1 MKLLEEFTLMVL
13 FKICYFSPRGA
24 EKFFSSPFSYC
35 VCVLVPQLCLT
46 LCDPMDCSLPR
57 SSVHG
62 ICQARILEWGAISYS
77 KGSSQPRD
85 WNRVSWNCIGRQIL
99 HHLSHQGS
107 SFSYY
112 VVYLLSGCLQISCL
126 CLRDFLDW
134 FRSTWPK
141 LTQLSECWNYK
152 FCHKWTLFNLIL
164 KFHHIIFKN

>member
-35 VCVLVPQLCLT
+35 VAVLVPQLCLT
-46 LCDPMDCSLPR
+46 LCNPVDCSLPG

-62 ICQARILEWGAISYS
+62 ILPARILEWVAISYS
-77 KGSSQPRD
+77 KGSSQPTD
-85 WNRVSWNCIGRQIL
+85 WTWVSCIGRWIL

-112 VVYLLSGCLQISCL
+112 LVYLLSGCLQISCL

-134 FRSTWPK
+134 FRSMWPK
-141 LTQLSECWNYK
+141 LIQLSEHWNYE

-164 KFHHIIFKN
+164 KFHHIILKN